1 MNTCWEIFIFVEA
14 VYIIL
19 MIKSII
25 YVILLYFNVVSN
37 IQEILIYIFIKI
49 VIKQLKLNKSEKKF
63 WIIIFLNSIKMD
75 IN

>member
-63 WIIIFLNSIKMD
+63 WIISFLNSMKMD
-75 IN
+75 LN